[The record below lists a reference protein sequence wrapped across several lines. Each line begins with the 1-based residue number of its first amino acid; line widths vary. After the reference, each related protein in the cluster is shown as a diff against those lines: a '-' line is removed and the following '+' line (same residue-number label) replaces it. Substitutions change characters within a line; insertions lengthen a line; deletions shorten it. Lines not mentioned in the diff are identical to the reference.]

1 MKIIVDNKI
10 PYIHEAVEQ
19 IADEVVYLPGSGFT
33 AGDVRDADALVIRT
47 RTRCNRELLEGS
59 KVKFI
64 ATATIGF
71 DHIDVDYCD
80 EAGIV
85 WKNCPGCNAGSV
97 EQYLHSVLL
106 LLKRRKGVRLEESC
120 LGIVGVGHVG
130 SRIQRMAEALGMR
143 VLLNDPPR
151 ADRGETGFVDLSV
164 LARECDIITFHTPLN
179 RNGKYKTFHL
189 ADADFFVGLQR
200 KPFIV
205 NTSRG
210 EVMET
215 LALLDA
221 LKTGRIRDAVID
233 TWENE
238 PDIHPDLL
246 QKVFLGTPH
255 IAGYSADGKSNA
267 TRMALEE
274 LCNFFHIQA
283 DFKIVP
289 PALPYMDYSSDPEE
303 AFLQV
308 YDPTRDSD
316 ALKRHPE
323 EFEHL
328 RGNYPLRREISF
340 YRRGTFQCTP
350 TVARTF
356 SLLLLF
362 ASLLL
367 QSVRNLQ
374 CCIPMRVR
382 SNTIRRELVVMYP

>member
-1 MKIIVDNKI
+1 MKVIVDNKI
-10 PYIHEAVEQ
+10 PYIHAAIEQ

-33 AGDVRDADALVIRT
+33 AADVRDADALVVRT

-59 KVKFI
+59 NVRFI

-71 DHIDVDYCD
+71 DHIDVDYCR
-80 EAGIV
+80 EAGIA
-85 WKNCPGCNAGSV
+85 WQNCPGCNAGSV

-106 LLKRRKGVRLEESC
+106 LLKRRWGMKLEEAC

-130 SRIQRMAEALGMR
+130 SRIRQMAQSLGMR

-151 ADRGETGFVDLSV
+151 ADRGEEGFVDLSV
-164 LARECDIITFHTPLN
+164 LARECDMITFHTPLN
-179 RNGKYKTFHL
+179 RSGKYKTFHL
-189 ADADFFVGLQR
+189 ADAGFFAGLQR

-210 EVMET
+210 EVIET
-215 LALLDA
+215 SALLDA
-221 LKTGRIRDAVID
+221 LNTEKIKDAIID

-238 PDIHPDLL
+238 PDINLELL

-267 TRMALEE
+267 TRMALEA
-274 LCNFFHIQA
+274 LCRFFHIDA
-283 DFKIVP
+283 GFEIVP
-289 PALPYMDYSSDPEE
+289 PALPPMSYSPDAEE

-316 ALKRHPE
+316 ALKQHPG

-328 RGNYPLRREISF
+328 RGNYPLRREVSF
-340 YRRGTFQCTP
+340 
-350 TVARTF
+350 
-356 SLLLLF
+356 
-362 ASLLL
+362 
-367 QSVRNLQ
+367 
-374 CCIPMRVR
+374 
-382 SNTIRRELVVMYP
+382 